1 MAAAGKRNAKSEIL
15 WTKSGGDKVVPCKRS
30 GISTSI
36 KKNAKMQAQHIADY
50 KIDAPLR
57 RGGTTQSF
65 VQNDQCSSDVKE
77 NASAFAFASVTT
89 ENGLVPMLDP
99 IPPVSQIIFG
109 SSSAQSQ
116 VGLKDLCPEDKR
128 RIANLIEE
136 LARVSEEKEES
147 VKRLKDEHDNFES
160 KIQQLEQQNMLI
172 AHERESLQRQYRE
185 CQELLGLY
193 QQYLTQQQTK
203 LNQSIAELSQAQ
215 AQSHY
220 KLLSSEEAISETTS
234 QANGLLFDG
243 SYLSLAATQTH
254 HPQARRR
261 SSARSGPLPAVNIP
275 TPASYFSQNCPAG
288 AGEQINGHHIQTGE
302 FGLQHNQGPFQ
313 DGGYGAQ
320 QRRTNVDS
328 LERSYESTFSQRPH
342 GENDFAAGKKEPST
356 MPQLSCGDWE
366 EKRHQLLL
374 QKMQLELER
383 EKLQTRLADQ
393 EERLSRQNQQL
404 CQSRLD
410 CKRFQ
415 EACQSKLSS
424 SFANNGTSQ
433 SPRGQDF
440 PTRTTP
446 PAQQSVHDNCSQTAP
461 LDKNLQFCDATVQST
476 KDTATS
482 PVKFPASPA
491 ELTAGPVTSENRL
504 DFSVV
509 ELLDKLS
516 PIAAHEQC
524 KASSRRLKSSQ
535 RGPNL
540 TTPKPICRS
549 LRTPVVVPYRLNC
562 LQDLEESQILE
573 DIFFIC

>member
-1 MAAAGKRNAKSEIL
+1 MAAAEKRNAKSEIL
-15 WTKSGGDKVVPCKRS
+15 WTKSGGDKVVPCKPS

-36 KKNAKMQAQHIADY
+36 KKNTKMQARRISDC
-50 KIDAPLR
+50 KMDTPLR
-57 RGGTTQSF
+57 RGGTTQSY

-77 NASAFAFASVTT
+77 NASALAFASVTT
-89 ENGLVPMLDP
+89 ENALVPTLGL

-215 AQSHY
+215 AQAHY
-220 KLLSSEEAISETTS
+220 KLLNSEEAISETTS
-234 QANGLLFDG
+234 RANGLLFDG

-254 HPQARRR
+254 HPQAHRR
-261 SSARSGPLPAVNIP
+261 SSARRGPLPAVNIP
-275 TPASYFSQNCPAG
+275 TPASYFSKNSPAG
-288 AGEQINGHHIQTGE
+288 AGEQIIGHHIQTGE

-313 DGGYGAQ
+313 DGSYGVQ
-320 QRRTNVDS
+320 QRRTNGCS

-342 GENDFAAGKKEPST
+342 GEDDFAAGKKEPST
-356 MPQLSCGDWE
+356 IPRLGCGDWE
-366 EKRHQLLL
+366 EKRQQLLL

-424 SFANNGTSQ
+424 SFANNETSQ
-433 SPRGQDF
+433 PDPPRGQDF
-440 PTRTTP
+440 PTGTNP

-461 LDKNLQFCDATVQST
+461 LDKNLQFCDAPVQST

-482 PVKFPASPA
+482 PVEFPASPA
-491 ELTAGPVTSENRL
+491 ELTAGPVTPKTSENR
-504 DFSVV
+504 
-509 ELLDKLS
+509 
-516 PIAAHEQC
+516 
-524 KASSRRLKSSQ
+524 
-535 RGPNL
+535 
-540 TTPKPICRS
+540 
-549 LRTPVVVPYRLNC
+549 
-562 LQDLEESQILE
+562 
-573 DIFFIC
+573 